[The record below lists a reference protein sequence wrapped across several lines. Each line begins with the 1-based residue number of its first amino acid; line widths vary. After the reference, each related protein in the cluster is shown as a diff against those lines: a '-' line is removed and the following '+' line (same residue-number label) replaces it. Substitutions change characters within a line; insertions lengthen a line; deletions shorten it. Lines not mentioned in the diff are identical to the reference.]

1 LAADEPKKT
10 SDLGVAVQQVSEKM
24 SVLFREEVEL
34 AKAEVTTK
42 VTSLG
47 KGAVIGIVGAV
58 FGFFF
63 LIFALLTLAWGLNSL
78 LDSIWLGFAI
88 VMGLL
93 LLLTLIAVL
102 IAVKLLKVGAP
113 TPDMAIEEGKK
124 IRATISP
131 GAETPPISPTPG
143 SRS

>member
-1 LAADEPKKT
+1 MAADDTKT
-10 SDLGVAVQQVSEKM
+10 SDLGVAVQQVSEKV

-78 LDSIWLGFAI
+78 LNSIWLGFAI
-88 VMGLL
+88 VMVLL
-93 LLLTLIAVL
+93 LVITVAAVL
-102 IAVKLLKVGAP
+102 FAVKKLKTGPP

-131 GAETPPISPTPG
+131 GQETPPVSPV
-143 SRS
+143 SSQSKR

>member
-1 LAADEPKKT
+1 MAAEEPKV
-10 SDLGVAVQQVSEKM
+10 SELGVAVQQVSEKV

-93 LLLTLIAVL
+93 LLLTLVAVL
-102 IAVKLLKVGAP
+102 IAIKLLKVGAP

-131 GAETPPISPTPG
+131 SSETPPVSPG
-143 SRS
+143 SSR

>member
-1 LAADEPKKT
+1 MAADDTKT
-10 SDLGVAVQQVSEKM
+10 SDLGVAVQQVSEKV

-34 AKAEVTTK
+34 AKAEVVTK

-47 KGAVIGIVGAV
+47 KGAVVGIVGAV

-78 LDSIWLGFAI
+78 LNSIWIGFAI
-88 VMGLL
+88 VMVLL
-93 LLLTLIAVL
+93 LVLTLVAVL
-102 IAVKLLKVGAP
+102 IAVRLLKVGAP

-124 IRATISP
+124 IRATISSSS
-131 GAETPPISPTPG
+131 ETPSTPVG
-143 SRS
+143 SSR

>member
-1 LAADEPKKT
+1 LAAEEPKI
-10 SDLGVAVQQVSEKM
+10 SDLGVAVQDVSEKV
-24 SVLFREEVEL
+24 SVLIREEIEL

-47 KGAVIGIVGAV
+47 RGAVAAIIGAV
-58 FGFFF
+58 FGFFW

-88 VMGLL
+88 VMVLL
-93 LLLTLIAVL
+93 LLLTAGVLLFAVR
-102 IAVKLLKVGAP
+102 KLKVGAP

-124 IRATISP
+124 IRATIQS
-131 GAETPPISPTPG
+131 GVD
-143 SRS
+143 R

>member
-1 LAADEPKKT
+1 LAADDPKKT

-24 SVLFREEVEL
+24 SVLFREEIEL

-78 LDSIWLGFAI
+78 LDSLWLGFAI
-88 VMGLL
+88 VMVLL
-93 LLLTLIAVL
+93 LLLTVVAVL
-102 IAVKLLKVGAP
+102 VALRFVKVGPP

-124 IRATISP
+124 IRATITP
-131 GAETPPISPTPG
+131 GTETPPISPG
-143 SRS
+143 SPR

>member
-1 LAADEPKKT
+1 MAADDTKT
-10 SDLGVAVQQVSEKM
+10 SDLGVAVQQVSEKV

-78 LDSIWLGFAI
+78 LDSIWIGFAI

-93 LLLTLIAVL
+93 LLLTLVAVL

-131 GAETPPISPTPG
+131 GQEPPPVSPV
-143 SRS
+143 SSQSKR